1 MSPELISILV
11 LVVVFVIATTRS
23 VNMGALAFA
32 AAFAVGGLV
41 ADLDADGIFAGFP
54 GDLFVVLVGVTYLF
68 AIARA
73 NGTTDWLVHAAV
85 RLVRGRVALIPWVM
99 FALTG
104 ALTAIGAVS
113 PAAVA
118 IVAPVALS
126 FAARYGISPLLMGA
140 MVVHGAQAG
149 GFSPISIYGSIVNGI
164 VEREKLPGNEVVLF
178 LASLAANLV
187 IAAVV
192 FVVCGGLKLWAR
204 GAVTD
209 SDSAGA
215 DPTPAAGSPA
225 QGAGSPAQGAGSPAQ
240 GAGSPAQGAGS
251 PAPAAGSPAPA
262 AGSPAPAASN
272 TAPGAGSPAPA
283 ASHAVAAAS
292 SPAPAASNPA
302 PAAGSRAA
310 GAARVGAAAP
320 GTAQL
325 RTHPAPATPT
335 RSPEETRL
343 TPARTATL
351 TSLLALVVA
360 VLVFDLDAGLT
371 AITLAVL
378 LSTAWPE
385 DSRKATGQIAWP
397 TVLLICGVLTYVG
410 VLDEMGT
417 ITWAGEGVGGI
428 GVPLLAAVLLCYI
441 GALVSAFASSVGIM
455 GALIPLAVPFLERG
469 EIGAIGMIAALAVS
483 ATVVDVSPFSTNG
496 ALVLAAAPDVDRER
510 FFRQLM
516 VYGGIV
522 VAVVPAAAWLVMVV
536 PGWG

>member
-1 MSPELISILV
+1 MSPELLSVLV
-11 LVVVFVIATTRS
+11 LAVVFVIATTRS

-32 AAFAVGGLV
+32 AAFGVGTLV
-41 ADLDADGIFAGFP
+41 ADLDADGVFAGFP

-68 AIARA
+68 ALARA

-85 RLVRGRVALIPWVM
+85 RMVRGRVALIPWVM

-118 IVAPVALS
+118 IVAPIALS
-126 FAARYGISPLLMGA
+126 FAVRYGISPLLMGA

-164 VEREKLPGNEVVLF
+164 VEREKLPGSEITLF
-178 LASLAANLV
+178 LASLLANLA

-192 FVVCGGLKLWAR
+192 FAVCGGPKLWRQGTVAEPV
-204 GAVTD
+204 AP
-209 SDSAGA
+209 SAKEDDEPG
-215 DPTPAAGSPA
+215 GGG
-225 QGAGSPAQGAGSPAQ
+225 GAGTRGSGGGGGTRTAPV
-240 GAGSPAQGAGS
+240 STLS
-251 PAPAAGSPAPA
+251 RTDAPAVAVPL
-262 AGSPAPAASN
+262 
-272 TAPGAGSPAPA
+272 TAP
-283 ASHAVAAAS
+283 V
-292 SPAPAASNPA
+292 
-302 PAAGSRAA
+302 
-310 GAARVGAAAP
+310 
-320 GTAQL
+320 
-325 RTHPAPATPT
+325 
-335 RSPEETRL
+335 
-343 TPARTATL
+343 TATL
-351 TSLLALVVA
+351 VCLAALVVA
-360 VLVFDLDAGLT
+360 VLGFDLDAGLT

-378 LSTAWPE
+378 LSTVWPA
-385 DSRKATGQIAWP
+385 DSRRAVTEIAWP

-441 GALVSAFASSVGIM
+441 GAIVSAFASSVGIM
-455 GALIPLAVPFLERG
+455 GALIPLAVPFLAQG
-469 EIGAIGMIAALAVS
+469 EIGAVGMVAALAVS

-516 VYGGIV
+516 TYGGIV
-522 VAVVPAAAWLVMVV
+522 VAAVPAVVWLVMVV

>member
-11 LVVVFVIATTRS
+11 LVVVFVLATTRS

-32 AAFAVGGLV
+32 AAFGVGTLV

-73 NGTTDWLVHAAV
+73 NGTTDWLVHTAV

-126 FAARYGISPLLMGA
+126 FATRYSISPLLMGT

-164 VEREKLPGNEVVLF
+164 VEREKLPGSEVGLF
-178 LASLAANLV
+178 LTSLVANLL
-187 IAAVV
+187 IAAVLFAV
-192 FVVCGGLKLWAR
+192 LGGRKLWAR
-204 GAVTD
+204 GAVTPED
-209 SDSAGA
+209 GGGSGAGARSTGTGAGPAGTGAGAGSGAGA
-215 DPTPAAGSPA
+215 DSGTG
-225 QGAGSPAQGAGSPAQ
+225 
-240 GAGSPAQGAGS
+240 
-251 PAPAAGSPAPA
+251 
-262 AGSPAPAASN
+262 
-272 TAPGAGSPAPA
+272 TAPGAKGAAPA
-283 ASHAVAAAS
+283 AVAV
-292 SPAPAASNPA
+292 
-302 PAAGSRAA
+302 R
-310 GAARVGAAAP
+310 P
-320 GTAQL
+320 GRGTGG
-325 RTHPAPATPT
+325 TEDTGP
-335 RSPEETRL
+335 RL
-343 TPARTATL
+343 GPARIATL
-351 TSLLALVVA
+351 AALVALVVA
-360 VLVFDLDAGLT
+360 VLGFDLDAGLS
-371 AITLAVL
+371 AVTLAVV
-378 LSTAWPE
+378 LSTAWPD
-385 DSRKATGQIAWP
+385 DSRRAVGEIAWS

-410 VLDEMGT
+410 VLEEMGT

-441 GALVSAFASSVGIM
+441 GAIVSAFASSVGIM
-455 GALIPLAVPFLERG
+455 GALIPLAVPFLAQG
-469 EIGAIGMIAALAVS
+469 EIGAVGMVAALAVS

-496 ALVLAAAPDVDRER
+496 ALVLAAAPDVDRDR

-516 VYGGIV
+516 IYGGIV
-522 VAVVPAAAWLVMVV
+522 VAAVPALVWLVLVV
-536 PGWG
+536 PGLG

>member
-32 AAFAVGGLV
+32 AAFGVGTLV

-118 IVAPVALS
+118 IVAPIALS
-126 FAARYGISPLLMGA
+126 FATRYSISPLLMGT

-164 VEREKLPGNEVVLF
+164 VEREKLPGSEVGLF
-178 LASLAANLV
+178 LASLVANLL
-187 IAAVV
+187 IAAVL
-192 FVVCGGLKLWAR
+192 FALLGGRKLWAR
-204 GAVTD
+204 GAVPPEDGGALGKGGTGTGAGKGTGTGT
-209 SDSAGA
+209 SAG
-215 DPTPAAGSPA
+215 TG
-225 QGAGSPAQGAGSPAQ
+225 GT
-240 GAGSPAQGAGS
+240 
-251 PAPAAGSPAPA
+251 APAAVAVRPDQETG
-262 AGSPAPAASN
+262 
-272 TAPGAGSPAPA
+272 GAE
-283 ASHAVAAAS
+283 
-292 SPAPAASNPA
+292 
-302 PAAGSRAA
+302 
-310 GAARVGAAAP
+310 
-320 GTAQL
+320 GTGV
-325 RTHPAPATPT
+325 
-335 RSPEETRL
+335 RL
-343 TPARTATL
+343 TPARVATL
-351 TSLLALVVA
+351 VALVALVVA
-360 VLVFDLDAGLT
+360 VLGFDLDAGLT
-371 AITLAVL
+371 AVTLAVV
-378 LSTAWPE
+378 LSTAWPD
-385 DSRKATGQIAWP
+385 DSRRAVGEIAWS

-410 VLDEMGT
+410 VLEEMGT

-441 GALVSAFASSVGIM
+441 GAIVSAFASSVGIM
-455 GALIPLAVPFLERG
+455 GALIPLAVPFLAQG
-469 EIGAIGMIAALAVS
+469 EIGAVGMIAALAVS

-516 VYGGIV
+516 IYGGIV
-522 VAVVPAAAWLVMVV
+522 VAAVPALAWLVLVV
-536 PGWG
+536 PGFG

>member
-11 LVVVFVIATTRS
+11 LAVVFVIATTRS

-32 AAFAVGGLV
+32 AAFGVGTLV
-41 ADLDADGIFAGFP
+41 AGLDADGIFAGFP

-73 NGTTDWLVHAAV
+73 NGTTDWLVHASI

-126 FAARYGISPLLMGA
+126 FAARYRISPLLMGA

-164 VEREKLPGNEVVLF
+164 VEREKLPGNAVTLF
-178 LASLAANLV
+178 LASLIVNLV
-187 IAAVV
+187 IAGVV
-192 FVVCGGLKLWAR
+192 FVVCGGLRLWRQDSLSNGTGNAPKGR
-204 GAVTD
+204 GELRDQPRRRGT
-209 SDSAGA
+209 GTTA
-215 DPTPAAGSPA
+215 DPGTRLSPTTTTNTTTA
-225 QGAGSPAQGAGSPAQ
+225 TTATRETA
-240 GAGSPAQGAGS
+240 
-251 PAPAAGSPAPA
+251 PAPTLP
-262 AGSPAPAASN
+262 
-272 TAPGAGSPAPA
+272 
-283 ASHAVAAAS
+283 
-292 SPAPAASNPA
+292 
-302 PAAGSRAA
+302 
-310 GAARVGAAAP
+310 
-320 GTAQL
+320 
-325 RTHPAPATPT
+325 
-335 RSPEETRL
+335 L
-343 TPARTATL
+343 TPPRIATL
-351 TSLLALVVA
+351 LSLVALVVA
-360 VLVFDLDAGLT
+360 VLVLDLDAGLT
-371 AITLAVL
+371 AITLAVV
-378 LSTAWPE
+378 LSTAWPD
-385 DSRKATGQIAWP
+385 DSRKAVGEIAWP

-441 GALVSAFASSVGIM
+441 GAIVSAFASSVGIM
-455 GALIPLAVPFLERG
+455 GALIPLAVPFLAQG
-469 EIGAIGMIAALAVS
+469 EIGAVGMVAALSVS

-516 VYGGIV
+516 MYGGIV
-522 VAVVPAAAWLVMVV
+522 VAVVPAVVWLVMVV

>member
-11 LVVVFVIATTRS
+11 LAVVFVIATTRS
-23 VNMGALAFA
+23 INMGALAFA
-32 AAFAVGGLV
+32 AAFAVGTLV

-68 AIARA
+68 AIARS
-73 NGTTDWLVHAAV
+73 NGTTDWLVHASV

-118 IVAPVALS
+118 IVAPIALS

-140 MVVHGAQAG
+140 MVVHGAQGG

-164 VEREKLPGNEVVLF
+164 VEREKLPGNEVTLF
-178 LASLAANLV
+178 LASLIVNLV

-192 FVVCGGLKLWAR
+192 FVACGGLGLWRQGSVTEVDR
-204 GAVTD
+204 GLE
-209 SDSAGA
+209 
-215 DPTPAAGSPA
+215 
-225 QGAGSPAQGAGSPAQ
+225 GAGGALKGRGELRDQPQ
-240 GAGSPAQGAGS
+240 RTDTGPT
-251 PAPAAGSPAPA
+251 
-262 AGSPAPAASN
+262 
-272 TAPGAGSPAPA
+272 TAPG
-283 ASHAVAAAS
+283 
-292 SPAPAASNPA
+292 
-302 PAAGSRAA
+302 
-310 GAARVGAAAP
+310 
-320 GTAQL
+320 
-325 RTHPAPATPT
+325 THPSPTTTTTVTRETTPT
-335 RSPEETRL
+335 PTPTTPLPL
-343 TPARTATL
+343 TPPRIATL
-351 TSLLALVVA
+351 LSLIALVIA

-371 AITLAVL
+371 AITLAVV
-378 LSTAWPE
+378 LSTIWPD
-385 DSRKATGQIAWP
+385 DSRKAVGEIAWP

-441 GALVSAFASSVGIM
+441 GAIVSAFASSVGIM
-455 GALIPLAVPFLERG
+455 GALIPLAVPFLAQG
-469 EIGAIGMIAALAVS
+469 EIGAVGMVAALAVS

-516 VYGGIV
+516 MYGGIV
-522 VAVVPAAAWLVMVV
+522 VAVVPAVVWLVMVV

>member
-11 LVVVFVIATTRS
+11 LAVVFVIATTRS
-23 VNMGALAFA
+23 INMGALAFA
-32 AAFAVGGLV
+32 AAFAVGTLV

-68 AIARA
+68 AVARS
-73 NGTTDWLVHAAV
+73 NGTTDWLVHASV

-118 IVAPVALS
+118 IVAPIALS

-140 MVVHGAQAG
+140 MVVHGAQGG

-164 VEREKLPGNEVVLF
+164 VEREKLPGNEVMLF
-178 LASLAANLV
+178 LASLIVNLV

-192 FVVCGGLKLWAR
+192 FVACGGLRLWRQGSVTEVDGGALKGR
-204 GAVTD
+204 GELRDQPHPTGTGATTD
-209 SDSAGA
+209 PGTHPSPSSSPS
-215 DPTPAAGSPA
+215 PTTTATATRETA
-225 QGAGSPAQGAGSPAQ
+225 
-240 GAGSPAQGAGS
+240 
-251 PAPAAGSPAPA
+251 PAP
-262 AGSPAPAASN
+262 
-272 TAPGAGSPAPA
+272 T
-283 ASHAVAAAS
+283 S
-292 SPAPAASNPA
+292 SLP
-302 PAAGSRAA
+302 
-310 GAARVGAAAP
+310 
-320 GTAQL
+320 
-325 RTHPAPATPT
+325 
-335 RSPEETRL
+335 L
-343 TPARTATL
+343 TPPRIATL
-351 TSLLALVVA
+351 LSLVALVVA
-360 VLVFDLDAGLT
+360 VLVLDLDAGLT
-371 AITLAVL
+371 AITLAVV
-378 LSTAWPE
+378 LSAVWPD
-385 DSRKATGQIAWP
+385 DSRKAVGEIAWP

-441 GALVSAFASSVGIM
+441 GAIVSAFASSVGIM
-455 GALIPLAVPFLERG
+455 GALIPLAVPFLAQG
-469 EIGAIGMIAALAVS
+469 EIGAVGMVAALAVS

-522 VAVVPAAAWLVMVV
+522 VAVVPAVVWLLMVV

>member
-11 LVVVFVIATTRS
+11 LAVVFVIATTRS

-32 AAFAVGGLV
+32 AAFGVGALV

-73 NGTTDWLVHAAV
+73 NGTTDWLVHAAI

-118 IVAPVALS
+118 IVAPLALS
-126 FAARYGISPLLMGA
+126 FAVRYGISPLLMGT

-149 GFSPISIYGSIVNGI
+149 GFSPISIYGTIVNGI
-164 VEREKLPGNEVVLF
+164 VEREKLPGSEITLF
-178 LASLAANLV
+178 LASLIVNLV
-187 IAAVV
+187 IAGVV
-192 FVVCGGLKLWAR
+192 FVLFGGLKLWAQ
-204 GAVTD
+204 GSVAVD
-209 SDSAGA
+209 GEA
-215 DPTPAAGSPA
+215 AAGGSSGGSGTAESSGDTSGASGTHGTGDASRTDGASPTA
-225 QGAGSPAQGAGSPAQ
+225 VATATA
-240 GAGSPAQGAGS
+240 
-251 PAPAAGSPAPA
+251 APARPD
-262 AGSPAPAASN
+262 
-272 TAPGAGSPAPA
+272 
-283 ASHAVAAAS
+283 
-292 SPAPAASNPA
+292 
-302 PAAGSRAA
+302 
-310 GAARVGAAAP
+310 AP
-320 GTAQL
+320 GTD
-325 RTHPAPATPT
+325 T
-335 RSPEETRL
+335 TRL
-343 TPARTATL
+343 TPARAATL
-351 TSLLALVVA
+351 TALVALVVA
-360 VLVFDLDAGLT
+360 VLAFDLDAGLT

-378 LSTAWPE
+378 LSAVWPE
-385 DSRKATGQIAWP
+385 ESRVAVGQIAWP

-417 ITWAGEGVGGI
+417 ITWAGEGVSDI

-441 GALVSAFASSVGIM
+441 GAIVSAFASSVGIM
-455 GALIPLAVPFLERG
+455 GALIPLAVPFLAQG
-469 EIGAIGMIAALAVS
+469 EIGAIGMVSALAVS

-522 VAVVPAAAWLVMVV
+522 VAAVPAVVWLVMVV

>member
-32 AAFAVGGLV
+32 AAFGVGGLV

-118 IVAPVALS
+118 IVAPIALS

-164 VEREKLPGNEVVLF
+164 VERENLPGNEVVLF
-178 LASLAANLV
+178 LSSLAANLV
-187 IAAVV
+187 IAGVV
-192 FVVCGGLKLWAR
+192 FVVCGGLKLR
-204 GAVTD
+204 GD
-209 SDSAGA
+209 I
-215 DPTPAAGSPA
+215 
-225 QGAGSPAQGAGSPAQ
+225 
-240 GAGSPAQGAGS
+240 
-251 PAPAAGSPAPA
+251 
-262 AGSPAPAASN
+262 
-272 TAPGAGSPAPA
+272 
-283 ASHAVAAAS
+283 
-292 SPAPAASNPA
+292 
-302 PAAGSRAA
+302 AAGSRAA
-310 GAARVGAAAP
+310 GAAPVPQKAAP
-320 GTAQL
+320 RDAGL
-325 RTHPAPATPT
+325 RTDPTPAPTPST
-335 RSPEETRL
+335 ETTNL
-343 TPARTATL
+343 TPSRIATL

-371 AITLAVL
+371 AITLAVI
-378 LSTAWPE
+378 LSTLWPE

-397 TVLLICGVLTYVG
+397 TVLLICGVLTYIG

-417 ITWAGEGVGGI
+417 ITWAGEGVGNI

-469 EIGAIGMIAALAVS
+469 EIGAIGMVAALAVS

>member
-11 LVVVFVIATTRS
+11 LAVVFVIATTRS
-23 VNMGALAFA
+23 INMGALAFA
-32 AAFAVGGLV
+32 AAFAVGTLV

-68 AIARA
+68 AIARS
-73 NGTTDWLVHAAV
+73 NGTTDWLVHASV

-118 IVAPVALS
+118 IVAPIALS

-140 MVVHGAQAG
+140 MVVHGAQGG

-164 VEREKLPGNEVVLF
+164 VEREKLPGNEVTLF
-178 LASLAANLV
+178 LASLIVNLV

-192 FVVCGGLKLWAR
+192 FVACGGLRLWRQGSVTEADEGALKGR
-204 GAVTD
+204 GELRDQPQPTGAGTTTD
-209 SDSAGA
+209 PGTHPSPTTTATA
-215 DPTPAAGSPA
+215 TREATPAP
-225 QGAGSPAQGAGSPAQ
+225 
-240 GAGSPAQGAGS
+240 
-251 PAPAAGSPAPA
+251 
-262 AGSPAPAASN
+262 
-272 TAPGAGSPAPA
+272 T
-283 ASHAVAAAS
+283 S
-292 SPAPAASNPA
+292 SLP
-302 PAAGSRAA
+302 
-310 GAARVGAAAP
+310 
-320 GTAQL
+320 
-325 RTHPAPATPT
+325 
-335 RSPEETRL
+335 L
-343 TPARTATL
+343 TPPRIATL
-351 TSLLALVVA
+351 LSLVALVVA
-360 VLVFDLDAGLT
+360 VLVLDLDAGLT
-371 AITLAVL
+371 AITLAVV
-378 LSTAWPE
+378 LSAIWPD
-385 DSRKATGQIAWP
+385 DSRKAVGEIAWP

-441 GALVSAFASSVGIM
+441 GAIVSAFASSVGIM
-455 GALIPLAVPFLERG
+455 GALIPLAVPFLAQG
-469 EIGAIGMIAALAVS
+469 EIGAVGMVAALAVS

-522 VAVVPAAAWLVMVV
+522 VAVVPAVVWLLMVV

>member
-32 AAFAVGGLV
+32 AAFGVGGLV

-118 IVAPVALS
+118 IVAPIALS
-126 FAARYGISPLLMGA
+126 FAARYGISSLLMGA

-164 VEREKLPGNEVVLF
+164 VERENLPGNEVVLF
-178 LASLAANLV
+178 LSSLAANLV
-187 IAAVV
+187 IAGVV
-192 FVVCGGLKLWAR
+192 FVVCGGLKLWAQ
-204 GAVTD
+204 GAVD
-209 SDSAGA
+209 ERDG
-215 DPTPAAGSPA
+215 
-225 QGAGSPAQGAGSPAQ
+225 GAGDSGGS
-240 GAGSPAQGAGS
+240 
-251 PAPAAGSPAPA
+251 
-262 AGSPAPAASN
+262 
-272 TAPGAGSPAPA
+272 
-283 ASHAVAAAS
+283 
-292 SPAPAASNPA
+292 PA

-310 GAARVGAAAP
+310 GAAPVPQRAAP
-320 GTAQL
+320 RDAGL
-325 RTHPAPATPT
+325 RTAPAPAPTPST
-335 RSPEETRL
+335 ETTNL
-343 TPARTATL
+343 TPSRIATL

-371 AITLAVL
+371 AITLAVV
-378 LSTAWPE
+378 LSTLWPE

-417 ITWAGEGVGGI
+417 ITWAGEGVGNI

-469 EIGAIGMIAALAVS
+469 EIGAIGMVAALAVS

-516 VYGGIV
+516 VYGVIV

>member
-32 AAFAVGGLV
+32 AAFGVGTLV

-118 IVAPVALS
+118 IVAPIALS
-126 FAARYGISPLLMGA
+126 FATRYSISPLLMGT

-164 VEREKLPGNEVVLF
+164 VEREKLPGSEIGLF
-178 LASLAANLV
+178 LASLVANLL
-187 IAAVV
+187 IAAVLFAV
-192 FVVCGGLKLWAR
+192 LGGRKLWAR
-204 GAVTD
+204 GAVTPED
-209 SDSAGA
+209 GGA
-215 DPTPAAGSPA
+215 PGKGPGPTGT
-225 QGAGSPAQGAGSPAQ
+225 GAGGG
-240 GAGSPAQGAGS
+240 
-251 PAPAAGSPAPA
+251 
-262 AGSPAPAASN
+262 
-272 TAPGAGSPAPA
+272 TD
-283 ASHAVAAAS
+283 
-292 SPAPAASNPA
+292 
-302 PAAGSRAA
+302 
-310 GAARVGAAAP
+310 AAP
-320 GTAQL
+320 GTGGG
-325 RTHPAPATPT
+325 APTAVAVRPDQ
-335 RSPEETRL
+335 ETGGAEGTGIRL
-343 TPARTATL
+343 TPARIATL
-351 TSLLALVVA
+351 VALVALVVA
-360 VLVFDLDAGLT
+360 VLGFDLDAGLT
-371 AITLAVL
+371 AVTLAVV
-378 LSTAWPE
+378 LSTAWPD
-385 DSRKATGQIAWP
+385 DSRRAVGEIAWS

-410 VLDEMGT
+410 VLEEMGT

-428 GVPLLAAVLLCYI
+428 GVPLLAALLLCYI
-441 GALVSAFASSVGIM
+441 GAIVSAFASSVGIM
-455 GALIPLAVPFLERG
+455 GALIPLAVPFLAQG
-469 EIGAIGMIAALAVS
+469 EIGAVGMIAALAVS

-496 ALVLAAAPDVDRER
+496 ALVLAAAPDVDRDR

-516 VYGGIV
+516 IYGGIV
-522 VAVVPAAAWLVMVV
+522 VAAVPALAWLVLVV
-536 PGWG
+536 PGFG

>member
-32 AAFAVGGLV
+32 AAFGVGTLV

-118 IVAPVALS
+118 IVAPIALS
-126 FAARYGISPLLMGA
+126 FATRYSISPLLMGT

-164 VEREKLPGNEVVLF
+164 VEREKLPGSEIGLF
-178 LASLAANLV
+178 LASLVANLL
-187 IAAVV
+187 IAAVLFAV
-192 FVVCGGLKLWAR
+192 LGGRKLWAR
-204 GAVTD
+204 GAVAPEDGGVPGKGGTE
-209 SDSAGA
+209 STGMGTGANAG
-215 DPTPAAGSPA
+215 T
-225 QGAGSPAQGAGSPAQ
+225 GAGTGGT
-240 GAGSPAQGAGS
+240 
-251 PAPAAGSPAPA
+251 APAAV
-262 AGSPAPAASN
+262 
-272 TAPGAGSPAPA
+272 
-283 ASHAVAAAS
+283 AVR
-292 SPAPAASNPA
+292 PDQETGGPE
-302 PAAGSRAA
+302 
-310 GAARVGAAAP
+310 
-320 GTAQL
+320 GTGI
-325 RTHPAPATPT
+325 
-335 RSPEETRL
+335 RL
-343 TPARTATL
+343 TPARIATL
-351 TSLLALVVA
+351 AALVALVVA
-360 VLVFDLDAGLT
+360 VLGFDLDAGLT
-371 AITLAVL
+371 AVTLAVV
-378 LSTAWPE
+378 LSTAWPD
-385 DSRKATGQIAWP
+385 DSRRAVGEIAWS

-410 VLDEMGT
+410 VLEEMGT

-441 GALVSAFASSVGIM
+441 GAIVSAFASSVGIM
-455 GALIPLAVPFLERG
+455 GALIPLAVPFLAQG
-469 EIGAIGMIAALAVS
+469 EIGAVGMVAALAVS

-496 ALVLAAAPDVDRER
+496 ALVLAAAPDVDRDR

-516 VYGGIV
+516 IYGGIV
-522 VAVVPAAAWLVMVV
+522 VAAVPVLAWLVLVV
-536 PGWG
+536 PGFG

>member
-11 LVVVFVIATTRS
+11 LAVVFVIATTRS
-23 VNMGALAFA
+23 INMGALAFA
-32 AAFAVGGLV
+32 AAFAVGTLV

-68 AIARA
+68 AIARS
-73 NGTTDWLVHAAV
+73 NGTTDWLVHASV

-118 IVAPVALS
+118 IVAPIALS

-140 MVVHGAQAG
+140 MVVHGAQGG

-164 VEREKLPGNEVVLF
+164 VEREKLPGNEVTLF
-178 LASLAANLV
+178 LASLIVNLV

-192 FVVCGGLKLWAR
+192 FVACGGLRLWRQGSVTEVDGGALKGR
-204 GAVTD
+204 GELRDQPQPTGTGTTTD
-209 SDSAGA
+209 PGTHPSPSASPS
-215 DPTPAAGSPA
+215 PTATATRETA
-225 QGAGSPAQGAGSPAQ
+225 
-240 GAGSPAQGAGS
+240 
-251 PAPAAGSPAPA
+251 PAP
-262 AGSPAPAASN
+262 
-272 TAPGAGSPAPA
+272 T
-283 ASHAVAAAS
+283 S
-292 SPAPAASNPA
+292 SLP
-302 PAAGSRAA
+302 
-310 GAARVGAAAP
+310 
-320 GTAQL
+320 
-325 RTHPAPATPT
+325 
-335 RSPEETRL
+335 L
-343 TPARTATL
+343 TPPRIATL
-351 TSLLALVVA
+351 LSLVALVVA
-360 VLVFDLDAGLT
+360 VLVLDLDAGLT
-371 AITLAVL
+371 AITLAVV
-378 LSTAWPE
+378 LSAVWP
-385 DSRKATGQIAWP
+385 DASRKAVGEIAWP

-441 GALVSAFASSVGIM
+441 GAIVSAFASSVGIM
-455 GALIPLAVPFLERG
+455 GALIPLAVPFLAQG
-469 EIGAIGMIAALAVS
+469 EIGAVGMVAALAVS

-522 VAVVPAAAWLVMVV
+522 VAVVPAVVWLLMVV

>member
-32 AAFAVGGLV
+32 AAFGVGTLV

-126 FAARYGISPLLMGA
+126 FATRYSISPLLMGT

-164 VEREKLPGNEVVLF
+164 VEREKLPGSEIGLF
-178 LASLAANLV
+178 LASLVANLL
-187 IAAVV
+187 IAAVLFAV
-192 FVVCGGLKLWAR
+192 LGGRKLWAR
-204 GAVTD
+204 GAVAPEDGGAPGKGGGTETTD
-209 SDSAGA
+209 TGTGTGPGSSAG
-215 DPTPAAGSPA
+215 DGT
-225 QGAGSPAQGAGSPAQ
+225 
-240 GAGSPAQGAGS
+240 
-251 PAPAAGSPAPA
+251 APAAVAVRPDQDTG
-262 AGSPAPAASN
+262 
-272 TAPGAGSPAPA
+272 GAEGTGLRL
-283 ASHAVAAAS
+283 
-292 SPAPAASNPA
+292 NPA
-302 PAAGSRAA
+302 RI
-310 GAARVGAAAP
+310 
-320 GTAQL
+320 
-325 RTHPAPATPT
+325 
-335 RSPEETRL
+335 
-343 TPARTATL
+343 ATL
-351 TSLLALVVA
+351 VALVALVVA
-360 VLVFDLDAGLT
+360 VLGFDLDAGLT
-371 AITLAVL
+371 AVTLAVV
-378 LSTAWPE
+378 LSTAWPD
-385 DSRKATGQIAWP
+385 DSRRAVGEIAWS

-410 VLDEMGT
+410 VLEEMGT

-441 GALVSAFASSVGIM
+441 GAVVSAFASSVGIM
-455 GALIPLAVPFLERG
+455 GALIPLAVPFLAQG
-469 EIGAIGMIAALAVS
+469 EIGAVGMVAALAVS

-496 ALVLAAAPDVDRER
+496 ALVLAAAPDVDRDR

-522 VAVVPAAAWLVMVV
+522 VAAVPALAWLVLVV
-536 PGWG
+536 PGFG

>member
-1 MSPELISILV
+1 MSPELVSILV

-32 AAFAVGGLV
+32 AAFGVGTLV

-118 IVAPVALS
+118 IVAPIALS
-126 FAARYGISPLLMGA
+126 FATRYAISPLLMGT

-164 VEREKLPGNEVVLF
+164 VEREGLPGSEVGLF
-178 LASLAANLV
+178 LASLIANLL
-187 IAAVV
+187 IASVLFAVL
-192 FVVCGGLKLWAR
+192 GGRKLWAR
-204 GAVTD
+204 GSVPVD
-209 SDSAGA
+209 GDG
-215 DPTPAAGSPA
+215 PTEATGT
-225 QGAGSPAQGAGSPAQ
+225 GAGGGAEKGP
-240 GAGSPAQGAGS
+240 GEGTGTAG
-251 PAPAAGSPAPA
+251 
-262 AGSPAPAASN
+262 
-272 TAPGAGSPAPA
+272 TAPT
-283 ASHAVAAAS
+283 AVAVRH
-292 SPAPAASNPA
+292 
-302 PAAGSRAA
+302 GQDTDGTG
-310 GAARVGAAAP
+310 GA
-320 GTAQL
+320 
-325 RTHPAPATPT
+325 
-335 RSPEETRL
+335 TRL
-343 TPARTATL
+343 TPARIATL
-351 TSLLALVVA
+351 VALVALVVA
-360 VLVFDLDAGLT
+360 VLGFDLDAGLT
-371 AITLAVL
+371 AVSLAVV
-378 LSTAWPE
+378 LSTAWPD
-385 DSRKATGQIAWP
+385 DSRRAVGEIAWS

-410 VLDEMGT
+410 VLEEMGT

-441 GALVSAFASSVGIM
+441 GAIVSAFASSVGIM
-455 GALIPLAVPFLERG
+455 GALIPLAVPFLAQG
-469 EIGAIGMIAALAVS
+469 EIGAVGMVAALAVS

-522 VAVVPAAAWLVMVV
+522 VAAVPALAWLVLVV
-536 PGWG
+536 PGFG